1 MPDIPKIISVDDHV
15 VEPADVWQKRL
26 PKKYLDVGPRVVRAP
41 LGEMTF
47 VGGNFSYEKG
57 EGNPCDWWHYEDKKI
72 PQTRLS
78 AAVGFDRDEVK
89 ITAITYE
96 EMRPGCYDPKRASR
110 TWTSTGS
117 RRRSRSRRFR
127 ASAGRRSWKP
137 RTW

>member
-57 EGNPCDWWHYEDKKI
+57 EGNPCDWWHYEDKKL
-72 PQTRLS
+72 PRS
-78 AAVGFDRDEVK
+78 EERRVGKECG
-89 ITAITYE
+89 YQ
-96 EMRPGCYDPKRASR
+96 C
-110 TWTSTGS
+110 
-117 RRRSRSRRFR
+117 RSRWS
-127 ASAGRRSWKP
+127 P
-137 RTW
+137 YH